1 MKKLTGFE
9 KYLIEEG
16 LKLVAEKMK
25 VEITTAE
32 SKGKTALFTAG
43 FVDMTVDET
52 LSKLEKLTLKNAFG
66 A

>member
-25 VEITTAE
+25 AEITVAE
-32 SKGKTALFTAG
+32 AKGKTSLFTAG
-43 FVDMTVDET
+43 FVDMTMDET
-52 LSKLEKLTLKNAFG
+52 LSKLEDLTIKEAF
-66 A
+66 

>member
-25 VEITTAE
+25 AEITVAE
-32 SKGKTALFTAG
+32 AKGKTALFTTG

-52 LSKLEKLTLKNAFG
+52 LNKIEKLTLKNAFG

>member
-25 VEITTAE
+25 AEITVAE
-32 SKGKTALFTAG
+32 SNGKNALFTVG
-43 FVDMTVDET
+43 FVDMTMDET
-52 LSKLEKLTLKNAFG
+52 LSKLEDLTIKEEF
-66 A
+66 

>member
-25 VEITTAE
+25 AEITVAE
-32 SKGKTALFTAG
+32 AKGIPTLFTTG
-43 FVDMTVDET
+43 FIDMTVDET
-52 LSKLEKLTLKNAFG
+52 LSKLEDLTIKEAFG